1 MTHETAKTPKSA
13 STGRTAKAPRTA
25 DSAKAGRVLLVSHY
39 YPPHVGGIE
48 NVVRQEAEQ
57 LARRGVAV
65 TVLTTGARPARAQP
79 DTDADADAD
88 AVTAPENGKPGVR
101 VLRCAAWNG
110 IERRT
115 GVPFPVPSPQLLL
128 DAVREA
134 RRAEVI
140 HLHDCLYPTSW
151 AAWAAS
157 ALTRTPLVL
166 TQHVGLVA
174 HPSALVRNVQ
184 RVVYGVFGRAL
195 LHRARRVL
203 VLNDTVRAFT
213 RAHGARAHAV
223 RQLANGVDTVLFHP
237 AGSAAETRRLREH
250 YGLPV
255 DRALVLFVGRLVP
268 KKGYDLLRAAA
279 DPAYDLVFVGTG
291 AGGEEHRGGGAG
303 VHHLGSLPPDRVAE
317 VYRACDVFALPS
329 TAEGFP
335 LTVQEAMASGLPVVT
350 TDDPGYAPY
359 ALDRAEV
366 SLLPR
371 DAQRLRAEL
380 AALVADPPRRRR
392 MGRYSRSY
400 AERSFGW
407 SEHVSALLGH
417 YAAASTPS
425 AGWASTGTRS
435 G

>member
-1 MTHETAKTPKSA
+1 MTER
-13 STGRTAKAPRTA
+13 STGP
-25 DSAKAGRVLLVSHY
+25 DSARTGRVLLVSHY

-57 LARRGVAV
+57 LARRGSVV
-65 TVLTTGARPARAQP
+65 SVLTTGGRRS
-79 DTDADADAD
+79 
-88 AVTAPENGKPGVR
+88 TAELEAGVR
-101 VLRCAAWNG
+101 VLRHAAWNG

-115 GVPFPVPSPQLLL
+115 GVPFPVPSPGLL
-128 DAVREA
+128 AQTVREA

-174 HPSALVRNVQ
+174 HPSALVRGAQ
-184 RVVYGVFGRAL
+184 RAVYGVFGRL
-195 LHRARRVL
+195 LLRRARRVL

-213 RAHGARAHAV
+213 RAHGARPHTV
-223 RQLANGVDTVLFHP
+223 RQLANGVDTALFHP
-237 AGSAAETRRLREH
+237 AGSAAEVRQVRER

-255 DRALVLFVGRLVP
+255 DRVLVVFVGRLVP

-279 DPAYDLVFVGTG
+279 DPAYELVFVGTG
-291 AGGEEHRGGGAG
+291 AGGGKGERSRGAEAG
-303 VHHLGSLPPDRVAE
+303 VHHLGALAPEQVAE

-335 LTVQEAMASGLPVVT
+335 LTVQEAMAAGLAVVT
-350 TDDPGYAPY
+350 TDEPGYAPY
-359 ALDRAEV
+359 ALDRAGV

-371 DAQRLRAEL
+371 DAMRLRAEL
-380 AALVADPPRRRR
+380 VALAADAPRRER
-392 MGRYSRSY
+392 MGRYARAY

-407 SEHVSALLGH
+407 AGHVRALLGH
-417 YAAASTPS
+417 YAVAGAGRPGGPTAAAADADAA
-425 AGWASTGTRS
+425 AGTG
-435 G
+435 

>member
-1 MTHETAKTPKSA
+1 V
-13 STGRTAKAPRTA
+13 TGRIASSART
-25 DSAKAGRVLLVSHY
+25 GRILLVSHY

-57 LARRGVAV
+57 LACRGAVV
-65 TVLTTGARPARAQP
+65 TVLTTGGRRAA
-79 DTDADADAD
+79 ADLEA
-88 AVTAPENGKPGVR
+88 GVR

-115 GVPFPVPSPQLLL
+115 GVPFPVPSPRLLL

-157 ALTRTPLVL
+157 VLTRTPLVL

-174 HPSALVRNVQ
+174 HPSALVRGAQ
-184 RVVYGVFGRAL
+184 RAVYEVFGRAL

-203 VLNDTVRAFT
+203 VLNDTVRTFT
-213 RAHGARAHAV
+213 RSHGAHSYAV

-237 AGSAAETRRLREH
+237 AGSAAEVRRVRER

-255 DRALVLFVGRLVP
+255 DRVLVLFVGRLVP

-279 DPAYDLVFVGTG
+279 DPAYELVFVGTG
-291 AGGEEHRGGGAG
+291 PSGEDSSDAAG
-303 VHHLGSLPPDRVAE
+303 VHHLGALTPDQLAE

-335 LTVQEAMASGLPVVT
+335 LTVQEAMAAGLPVVT
-350 TDDPGYAPY
+350 TDDPGYTPY

-371 DAQRLRAEL
+371 DARRLRAEL
-380 AALVADPPRRRR
+380 VALAADAPRRQR
-392 MGRYSRSY
+392 MGRYSRAY

-407 SEHVSALLGH
+407 PEHVRALLGH
-417 YAAASTPS
+417 YAAAGAMRPGRVST
-425 AGWASTGTRS
+425 ATGT

>member
-1 MTHETAKTPKSA
+1 MTQAIEATEGVGGT
-13 STGRTAKAPRTA
+13 TGSRPP
-25 DSAKAGRVLLVSHY
+25 GRVLLVSHY

-48 NVVRQEAEQ
+48 NVVHQEAAQ
-57 LARRGVAV
+57 LTGRGGSV
-65 TVLTTGARPARAQP
+65 TVLTTGGRRAA
-79 DTDADADAD
+79 ADLEA
-88 AVTAPENGKPGVR
+88 GVR

-115 GVPFPVPSPQLLL
+115 GVPFPVPSPRLLV

-157 ALTRTPLVL
+157 VLTRTPLVL
-166 TQHVGLVA
+166 TQHVALVA
-174 HPSALVRNVQ
+174 HPSPLVRGVQ
-184 RVVYGVFGRAL
+184 RAVYAVFGRAL
-195 LHRARRVL
+195 LRRARRVL

-213 RAHGARAHAV
+213 RAHGARPQAV
-223 RQLANGVDTVLFHP
+223 RQLANGVDTARFRP
-237 AGSAAETRRLREH
+237 AESAEEVARLRDR
-250 YGLPV
+250 YGLPA
-255 DRALVLFVGRLVP
+255 DRVLVLFVGRLVP
-268 KKGYDLLRAAA
+268 KKGYELLRKAA

-291 AGGEEHRGGGAG
+291 AAADGQDAAEGA
-303 VHHLGSLPPDRVAE
+303 HHLGALTPDQVAE

-335 LTVQEAMASGLPVVT
+335 LTVQEAMAAGLPVVT
-350 TDDPGYAPY
+350 TDDPGYTPY
-359 ALDRAEV
+359 ALDREAV

-371 DAQRLRAEL
+371 DAGRLRAEL
-380 AALVADPPRRRR
+380 VALAADPPRRRR
-392 MGRYSRSY
+392 MGRWSRSY

-407 SEHVSALLGH
+407 PEHVRALLGH
-417 YAAASTPS
+417 YAAAG
-425 AGWASTGTRS
+425 AGGAGRAAGGTGA

>member
-1 MTHETAKTPKSA
+1 MTERRTKGARD
-13 STGRTAKAPRTA
+13 GRI
-25 DSAKAGRVLLVSHY
+25 LLVSHY

-57 LARRGVAV
+57 LACRGSVV
-65 TVLTTGARPARAQP
+65 TVLTTGGRRS
-79 DTDADADAD
+79 
-88 AVTAPENGKPGVR
+88 TAELEAGVR
-101 VLRCAAWNG
+101 VLRRAAWNG

-115 GVPFPVPSPQLLL
+115 GVPFPVPSPGLLRE
-128 DAVREA
+128 AVREA

-151 AAWAAS
+151 AAWAACV
-157 ALTRTPLVL
+157 LTRTPLVL

-174 HPSALVRNVQ
+174 HPSAVVRGVQ
-184 RVVYGVFGRAL
+184 RAVYGVFGRL
-195 LHRARRVL
+195 LLRRARRVL

-213 RAHGARAHAV
+213 RDHGARPHAV

-237 AGSAAETRRLREH
+237 PASAAEVRQVRER

-255 DRALVLFVGRLVP
+255 DRVLVLFVGRLVP

-279 DPAYDLVFVGTG
+279 DPAYELVFVGTG
-291 AGGEEHRGGGAG
+291 AGERTAGAAG
-303 VHHLGSLPPDRVAE
+303 VHHLGALAPEQVAE

-335 LTVQEAMASGLPVVT
+335 LTVQEAMAAGLPVVT

-359 ALDRAEV
+359 ALDRAGV

-371 DAQRLRAEL
+371 DAARLRDELVAL
-380 AALVADPPRRRR
+380 AADAPRRER
-392 MGRYSRSY
+392 MGRYARAY

-407 SEHVSALLGH
+407 AEHVRALLGH
-417 YAAASTPS
+417 YAVAGAGHPDGARGSGQAGAGAA
-425 AGWASTGTRS
+425 AGTG
-435 G
+435 